1 MNRFRFCIFL
11 LVSLFLAA
19 NDGAFGA
26 SSSSE
31 ISREEVLAKVND
43 EPITVGRFYDFIKEE
58 KASSHQVIPREK
70 TKDEIMHELIR
81 QTLIQ
86 QRKAVLDLDTD
97 SAFVRSRNL
106 HMRDFLLNYMYQRDV
121 VEKTKVTDQEVK
133 EHYQKYKDVDFLV
146 PEEVQVRDLLIRVT
160 VDSTLKDFKKRSK
173 QADKEASRKIKELR
187 KRALSGEDF
196 ADLCRQYSQAGVAD
210 ASANLGFIQRGQ
222 FTPEFDSVAFSL
234 KEMNQISKPVR
245 DSKGY
250 HLIQLLDR
258 KEKSYQPLDSTLFE
272 GIREYLKN
280 QKIQESTNDY
290 IDSLKNSLG
299 LVYHWEVLNSPDLFS
314 YDRDTW
320 VLACGET
327 DTVRLGLYEDALP
340 GYKYNMGLD
349 SLTEE
354 DKEILLFHYLALPA
368 ILEKEARKKGY
379 GDSVEYQA
387 EKRAFTLEE
396 ADRRILAER
405 IKQDFP
411 PSSRQEIE
419 KYYLAHKID
428 FPPLG
433 VPLHVYHMVFDD
445 SLKAVEILKQIQT
458 GADFV
463 KLAQEHFPG
472 DSEIKDVVYDLGFI
486 SRGEMPEEFYQAA
499 LKLKEGEVSQPVRTQ
514 WGFHLIKLVEKKDQE
529 TTLEDLT
536 PQIQRAINLEKGRRQ
551 IAEWEEN
558 LFAQSKVWINQKLL
572 KKLTLPKP
580 EG

>member
-1 MNRFRFCIFL
+1 MNRCRFCIFF
-11 LVSLFLAA
+11 LVSLFVAA
-19 NDGAFGA
+19 HDGAFGA
-26 SSSSE
+26 SASRE
-31 ISREEVLAKVND
+31 ISRDEVLAKVNG
-43 EPITVGRFYDFIKEE
+43 ESITVGRFYDFIKEE
-58 KASSHQVIPREK
+58 RATSKQVAPRGK
-70 TKDEIMHELIR
+70 TKDEILHELLR

-86 QRKAVLDLDTD
+86 QRKAALDLDSD
-97 SAFVRSRNL
+97 SAFVVSRNL
-106 HMRDFLLNYMYQRDV
+106 HMRDFLLDYMYQRDV
-121 VEKTKVTDQEVK
+121 VEKTEVTDQEVK
-133 EHYQKYKDVDFLV
+133 EHYEKYKEVDFLI
-146 PEEVQVRDLLIRVT
+146 PEKVQVRDLLIRVV

-173 QADKEASRKIKELR
+173 QADKEALRKIKELR
-187 KRALSGEDF
+187 QRAVSGEDF

-222 FTPEFDSVAFSL
+222 YSPEFDSAAFSL
-234 KEMNQISKPVR
+234 KEINQISKPVR

-258 KEKSYQPLDSTLFE
+258 KEKNYQPLDSTLFE
-272 GIREYLKN
+272 GIRGYLKN
-280 QKIQESTNDY
+280 QKMQKSTNDHV
-290 IDSLKNSLG
+290 DSLKNSMG
-299 LVYHWEVLNSPDLFS
+299 LVYNWEVLNSPDLFS
-314 YDRDTW
+314 YDRKTW
-320 VLACGET
+320 VLAFGET

-340 GYKYNMGLD
+340 GYKYNTGRD
-349 SLTEE
+349 SLTED
-354 DKEILLFHYLALPA
+354 DKRVFLFNYFVLPV
-368 ILEKEARKKGY
+368 ILEKEARGKGY
-379 GDSVEYQA
+379 GDLVEYQA
-387 EKRAFTLEE
+387 EERAFTLEE
-396 ADRRILAER
+396 ADRRVSTER

-445 SLKAVEILKQIQT
+445 SLKALEVLKQIQA

-486 SRGEMPEEFYQAA
+486 NQGEMPDEFYQAA

-514 WGFHLIKLVEKKDQE
+514 WGFHLIKLVEKKDQG

-558 LFAQSKVWINQKLL
+558 LFARSKVWINQNLL
-572 KKLTLPKP
+572 KKLILPKP

>member
-514 WGFHLIKLVEKKDQE
+514 WGFHLIQLVEKKDQG